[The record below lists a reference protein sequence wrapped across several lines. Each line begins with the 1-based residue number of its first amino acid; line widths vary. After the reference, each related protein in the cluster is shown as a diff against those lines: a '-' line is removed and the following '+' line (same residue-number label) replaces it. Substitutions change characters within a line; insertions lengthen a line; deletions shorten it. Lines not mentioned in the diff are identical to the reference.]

1 MGALR
6 KARKASAMAWRRWL
20 SRKADGTGARQGME
34 PSAFSH
40 DQELIHSL
48 HQSLDLCREAGTR
61 GEPLGRL
68 LIKVL
73 GILRRLLD
81 APVAVARVDWPLETF
96 FHVSTGNPAS
106 EDWLSKDRHF
116 VRVCERLF
124 GSPQPM
130 LISDALEGSEFVDP
144 RLRSQ
149 FPRPSILTTAWSL
162 PGGEIKL
169 AFLSHLP
176 DHFCSDQ
183 ITLLDYFGSLLLGV
197 PYSPLEQNAACVA

>member
-1 MGALR
+1 MSR
-6 KARKASAMAWRRWL
+6 SSASFR
-20 SRKADGTGARQGME
+20 
-34 PSAFSH
+34 
-40 DQELIHSL
+40 DQELLHSL
-48 HQSLDLCREAGTR
+48 HQWLELCQEAGAR
-61 GEPLGRL
+61 GEPLGRP

-81 APVAVARVDWPLETF
+81 APVAIARVDWPLETF

-124 GSPQPM
+124 ASPQPV

-149 FPRPSILTTAWSL
+149 FPRLSILTTAWSL
-162 PGGEIKL
+162 PGGEITL

-197 PYSPLEQNAACVA
+197 PYAELEQNAACVA